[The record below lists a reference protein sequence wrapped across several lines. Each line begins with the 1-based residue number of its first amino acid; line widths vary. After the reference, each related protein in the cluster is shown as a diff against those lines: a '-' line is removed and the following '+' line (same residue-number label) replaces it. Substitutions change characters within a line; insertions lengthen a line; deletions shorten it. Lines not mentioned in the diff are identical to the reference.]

1 MTRSRPRL
9 FLGIALLLGWSFA
22 AAAQDSATADDPA
35 ASIDYGFCGGKPVY
49 PVIGVNFS
57 TFCGPRNQIVLGRFG
72 RLMWLYP
79 RDDGLSARH
88 QGGRQL
94 TEEELAALVLLAE
107 AAQIAPPPPRAAGT
121 ARYELGI
128 DFHGRQTQRADG
140 VLMQDDSSAVALID
154 AMRRLVPG
162 EPLLPKCRNA
172 PPADAVFSPTL
183 LPDERRAA
191 VEMPPV
197 STASAIP
204 VTARTAGEVPALP
217 SAGAAGIAVAPA
229 KRVRPH
235 TLINQDGASTVFPA
249 VADGRWRLAFFGY
262 THCPDVCPMTLHK
275 VVQALDRLG
284 PKAAQLDT
292 FFISVDSERDDAERV
307 RTFVHQFD
315 ANIIGLTADPDTL
328 KSLADEF
335 GVLVR
340 RYRGKTALAYMLQHS
355 SLIYLLDP
363 QGELRRL
370 YPARTSAETIATEL
384 ALLLPPAPAAGATVS
399 AFTAAATPAATH

>member
-1 MTRSRPRL
+1 M
-9 FLGIALLLGWSFA
+9 LLGWSFA
-22 AAAQDSATADDPA
+22 AAGEDAVNADDPA
-35 ASIDYGFCGGKPVY
+35 TSIDYGFCGGKPVY

-79 RDDGLSARH
+79 QADGLRARH

-94 TEEELAALVLLAE
+94 TEEELAGLVLHAE
-107 AAQIAPPPPRAAGT
+107 AAQIAPPPPSAAGT

-140 VLMQDDSSAVALID
+140 VLASDDSSATALIN

-172 PPADAVFSPTL
+172 PPADVVFSPTM

-191 VEMPPV
+191 VARPPPE
-197 STASAIP
+197 TSAARAVP
-204 VTARTAGEVPALP
+204 VTATRGAGAVAALP
-217 SAGAAGIAVAPA
+217 SAGAGGIAVAPA
-229 KRVRPH
+229 KPIRAH
-235 TLINQDGASTVFPA
+235 TLVNQDGASTVFPA
-249 VADGRWRLAFFGY
+249 AEGRWRLAFFGY

-292 FFISVDSERDDAERV
+292 FFISVDSERDDAARV
-307 RTFVHQFD
+307 RTFVRQFD
-315 ANIIGLTADPDTL
+315 AHITGLTADPDTL
-328 KSLADEF
+328 KALADEF

-370 YPARTSAETIATEL
+370 YPARTTAETIAGEL
-384 ALLLPPAPAAGATVS
+384 ALLLPPTPAASATVS
-399 AFTAAATPAATH
+399 ASTAAAIR